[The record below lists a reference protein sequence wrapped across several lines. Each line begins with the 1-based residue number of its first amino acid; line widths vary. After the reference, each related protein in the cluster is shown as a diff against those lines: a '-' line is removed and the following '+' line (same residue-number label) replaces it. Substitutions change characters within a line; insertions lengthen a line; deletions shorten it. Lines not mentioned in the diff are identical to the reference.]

1 MHDHKSL
8 LAWQQAKAVVRLV
21 MLATLKC
28 RQPYAVVDQLQRA
41 ALSVQLNIAEGYAF
55 KTARRFRNHLDI
67 AYASAVETAELLEL
81 SGDLNLFPSE
91 VARDALEHCRQSQRL
106 LRGLIRR
113 LRTG

>member
-8 LAWQQAKAVVRLV
+8 LAWQQAKAVVHLV

-55 KTARRFRNHLDI
+55 KTERRFRNHLDI

-81 SGDLNLFPSE
+81 SGDLNLFPSK

-106 LRGLIRR
+106 LLGLIRR
-113 LRTG
+113 LRRD